1 LKKQHKDPNGEC
13 SDVTAT
19 TVPREESAEGAI
31 VAGGS
36 IAEGASRDGDIR
48 QEGNCFAGRR
58 QTNYMTP
65 MNAGY
70 PIK

>member
-1 LKKQHKDPNGEC
+1 LKKQRKDPNGEC

-48 QEGNCFAGRR
+48 QEGQLLCRAQANKLHDPDERR
-58 QTNYMTP
+58 VTN
-65 MNAGY
+65 
-70 PIK
+70 